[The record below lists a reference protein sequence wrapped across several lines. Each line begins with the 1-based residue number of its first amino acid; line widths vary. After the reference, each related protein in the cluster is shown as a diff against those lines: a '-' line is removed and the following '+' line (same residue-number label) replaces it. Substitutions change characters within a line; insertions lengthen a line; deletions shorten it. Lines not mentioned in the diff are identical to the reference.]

1 MIREIDCKNNMKDN
15 VEERK
20 ECIEKYDNKYKIHHS
35 IEQPREQETNK
46 WTHYYLPNIL
56 VVEFLS
62 LLRLSHNI
70 NYPQTHSHL
79 WDLR

>member
-46 WTHYYLPNIL
+46 
-56 VVEFLS
+56 
-62 LLRLSHNI
+62 
-70 NYPQTHSHL
+70 
-79 WDLR
+79 